1 MSESKRKALIN
12 VFGKLKQRVIWKWET
27 ETMEDKPENLML
39 SKWLPQQDILG
50 HPNTKL
56 FISHMG
62 QSSAQE
68 TLCHQ
73 TPVVAIPINGD
84 QPANANDLKRMG
96 VAEILKWKDITEE
109 SLFAV
114 IQTVLND
121 ANYAE
126 KANKFGGLLKDQI
139 NKPLDRTI
147 WHLEHLIRNPNLI
160 EHMRPPVHDLY
171 WFQYFMLDVL
181 MFLISGVVLIIYII
195 YKLLKLCCTKRK
207 VKVA

>member
-1 MSESKRKALIN
+1 M
-12 VFGKLKQRVIWKWET
+12 
-27 ETMEDKPENLML
+27 
-39 SKWLPQQDILG
+39 
-50 HPNTKL
+50 
-56 FISHMG
+56 
-62 QSSAQE
+62 
-68 TLCHQ
+68 
-73 TPVVAIPINGD
+73 VAIPINGD

-181 MFLISGVVLIIYII
+181 LFLISVSLLILYII
-195 YKLLKLCCTKRK
+195 YKLPKLCCSRRK